1 LFSLCLFLSLKNEFV
16 SVSELQKP
24 KELSLSGLGVES
36 DDLTKNKGR
45 RLLVGLES
53 KHLGYCTEEGKQSLL
68 VVVLC
73 RLGVGKGKSG

>member
-1 LFSLCLFLSLKNEFV
+1 MIV
-16 SVSELQKP
+16 
-24 KELSLSGLGVES
+24 
-36 DDLTKNKGR
+36 KNKGR

-53 KHLGYCTEEGKQSLL
+53 KRLGCCTEEGKQSLL